1 MKFLFFSSIGLML
14 CPMPSNAQVLMGNIV
29 DESNKSLEGAV
40 IYWMESQTGTSS
52 NQNGYFK
59 IDRAE
64 GDLHLILSLTGY
76 RKDTILVDRQSSY
89 EMFVLR
95 EGILLNQVNVESQ
108 RQSNSFSRLE
118 PLNIESLEKK
128 EFKKAACCSL
138 SESFQTSN
146 AVDVS
151 YTNASTGTKE
161 IQFLGLRGLYSHFL
175 IENREAFGGILS
187 STALDLIPG
196 TWLDKVNIQK
206 GASDVKSGAQ
216 SMTGAINVQLK
227 KPFEDYPIFVNLF
240 SDLHG
245 RFESNIHLNKKWSE
259 ASSSGIYFNLGSL
272 STKKDHNG
280 DSFIDEPSLQR
291 INTMIRNIFFG
302 HKMEGQ
308 INAQIVYED
317 RSGGQLFK
325 DNAYDISQ
333 NIRHYNLSGNLGY
346 VDFENE
352 FQNIG
357 SIYNLSRSEIKSSF
371 GGKSFNAD
379 ENRAGI
385 QLLYNHPF
393 GDGRHQVVLGPQ
405 FDYHKASEEFSTVL
419 KQDYEE
425 KIASVFS
432 EYTFRNNMH
441 LDNKL
446 TITAGLRADWLIDDQ
461 LMLIPRASLRYLF
474 ADDWTFRASAGR
486 GYRHGRLFSD
496 HLFYFASSKIWNIT
510 TNNFLEK
517 SWNTGFNIVG
527 KPYIDGKE
535 LQVNFD
541 FYKTWFQQ
549 QTILDLDQDYSSI
562 NVYDLDGKSNAIQ
575 FIATI
580 SYPVID
586 WLNVKLGMKYTDTK
600 SQYKGGYR
608 SVPMVPKYRG
618 LVSVDVESENK
629 KWLWNISSNYV
640 GKMRLPDKNS
650 VPHELIHEHDGSS
663 EPYILVQ
670 SQLTYTSRSW
680 EFYAGCEN
688 ILDKTQHNAIID
700 AQNPFGPYFNAAEM
714 YAPVSGIKP
723 YVGLKWKIFN

>member
-1 MKFLFFSSIGLML
+1 MKLLFFSSIWLML
-14 CPMPSNAQVLMGNIV
+14 CSLQTVAQPIMGNVV
-29 DESNKSLEGAV
+29 DEQNKSLEGAV
-40 IYWMESQTGTSS
+40 IYWMESQTGTTT
-52 NQNGYFK
+52 NANGYFK

-76 RKDTILVDRQSSY
+76 QKDTVLVDIESTYQV
-89 EMFVLR
+89 FVLR

-108 RQSNSFSRLE
+108 RQSNSFSRIE
-118 PLNIESLEKK
+118 ALNIESLEKK

-216 SMTGAINVQLK
+216 SMTGGINVQLK

-240 SDLHG
+240 GDLHG
-245 RFESNIHLNKKWSE
+245 RFESNIHLNKQWSE
-259 ASSSGIYFNLGSL
+259 ASSSGVYFNLGSF
-272 STKKDHNG
+272 SNRRDHNG
-280 DSFIDEPSLQR
+280 DSFIDEPGMQR
-291 INTMIRNIFFG
+291 INTMVRNIFFG
-302 HKMEGQ
+302 DKFEGQ
-308 INAQIVYED
+308 VNAQIVYED
-317 RSGGQLFK
+317 RSGGQLYR

-333 NIRHYNLSGNLGY
+333 DTRHYNLSGNLGF
-346 VDFENE
+346 VGFEKE
-352 FQNIG
+352 FQSTG

-371 GGKSFNAD
+371 GGKSFIAD
-379 ENRAGI
+379 ENRASI

-405 FDYHKASEEFSTVL
+405 FDYHKAYEEYNTTLS
-419 KQDYEE
+419 QRYEE
-425 KIASVFS
+425 KIAGIFS

-446 TITAGLRADWLIDDQ
+446 TITAGLRADWIIDDQ
-461 LMLIPRASLRYLF
+461 LMLIPRASIRYLF

-486 GYRHGRLFSD
+486 GYRHGRLLSD
-496 HLFYFASSKIWNIT
+496 HIFYFASSKQWNIS

-517 SWNTGFNIVG
+517 SWNTGFNVVG
-527 KPYIDGKE
+527 KPYLNGKE

-541 FYKTWFQQ
+541 IYNTWFEQ
-549 QTILDLDQDYSSI
+549 QTILDLDQDYNTI
-562 NVYDLDGKSNAIQ
+562 NVYELNGKSKALQLIT
-575 FIATI
+575 TI
-580 SYPVID
+580 SYPVMD
-586 WLNVKLGMKYTDTK
+586 WLNLKLGMKYTETK
-600 SQYKGGYR
+600 SQYVQAYR

-618 LVSVDVESENK
+618 LISLDMESENK

-640 GKMRLPDKNS
+640 GRMRLPDKNN
-650 VPHELIHEHDGSS
+650 VPHEFIHDHVGFTN
-663 EPYILVQ
+663 PYLLLQ
-670 SQLTYTSRSW
+670 SQLTYTSRYW

-688 ILDKTQHNAIID
+688 LLNKTQHNAIID
-700 AQNPFGPYFNAAEM
+700 AQNPFGPYFNAAEV

-723 YVGLKWKIFN
+723 YIGLKWKILN